1 MEGATAA
8 VAEIKARG
16 QLTIPKKIR
25 ETSHMEEGNV
35 VSILPV
41 GDSLIITPKRL
52 ELDEAQRQLKKL
64 LKASSLTIEEL
75 IEGLKEERGS
85 CLKRP
90 MVQRK
95 KCKVFLDS
103 NVLLSGLF
111 SDKGA
116 PRIILDLLT
125 LNLPILAGATGRYN
139 LIEVERNLKKKMPQ
153 AMPLYHKY
161 LPRLRLEIVEMP
173 SRKQS

>member
-1 MEGATAA
+1 MA
-8 VAEIKARG
+8 
-16 QLTIPKKIR
+16 
-25 ETSHMEEGNV
+25 
-35 VSILPV
+35 
-41 GDSLIITPKRL
+41 
-52 ELDEAQRQLKKL
+52 
-64 LKASSLTIEEL
+64 
-75 IEGLKEERGS
+75 
-85 CLKRP
+85 
-90 MVQRK
+90 QRK

-153 AMPLYHKY
+153 AMPLYQKY

-173 SRKQS
+173 SRSTIISMAGAIAEKDIPVLASAIACSAEYLITGDKKDFTKLRNVKKYNLKIVSPSEFIETVFPEIIKEA